1 MLKKSILY
9 GLVGVLAGSAI
20 PALIVSG
27 RANSQALQSSPC
39 NMTMHSAMAG
49 RQQQHF
55 IEMMIPHHQEAVD
68 MAELALAKA
77 QRPEIRKLAESI
89 KTEQTREIEQMRSWY
104 KKWYGTEVPA
114 TTMTG
119 MEMRHGRGQR
129 MQGMAMRS
137 PMMSMDMESLR
148 TASDFDR
155 EFIRQ
160 MIPHHRS
167 AIMMARMVA
176 NRAERPEIRNLAQT
190 IIQSQSAEINQMQQW
205 YQAWYQ

>member
-1 MLKKSILY
+1 MLRKSILY

-27 RANSQALQSSPC
+27 KANSQAIQSSPC
-39 NMTMHSAMAG
+39 NMTTMHSAMAG
-49 RQQQHF
+49 KQQRHF
-55 IEMMIPHHQEAVD
+55 IEMMIPHHQEAVE
-68 MAELALAKA
+68 MALALAKT

-89 KTEQTREIEQMRSWY
+89 KTEQIREIEQMRSWY
-104 KKWYGTEVPA
+104 KQWYGTEVPA
-114 TTMTG
+114 TAMTG
-119 MEMRHGRGQR
+119 MEMRHERGQG
-129 MQGMAMRS
+129 MQGM
-137 PMMSMDMESLR
+137 MMMQMDIESLR

-160 MIPHHRS
+160 MIPHHHS
-167 AIMMARMVA
+167 GVMMARMVA

-205 YQAWYQ
+205 YQTWYQ

>member
-39 NMTMHSAMAG
+39 NMTTMHSAMAG
-49 RQQQHF
+49 RQQGHF

-68 MAELALAKA
+68 MAELALTKA

-114 TTMTG
+114 TSMTG
-119 MEMRHGRGQR
+119 MR

-205 YQAWYQ
+205 YQTWYQ

>member
-1 MLKKSILY
+1 MLKKSVIY

-20 PALIVSG
+20 PAFIISS
-27 RANSQALQSSPC
+27 RANSQAVRSFPC
-39 NMTMHSAMAG
+39 HMTMHSAMAG
-49 RQQQHF
+49 RQQHF

-77 QRPEIRKLAESI
+77 QRPEIRNLAETI

-104 KKWYGTEVPA
+104 KQWYGTEVPVIS
-114 TTMTG
+114 MSDMG
-119 MEMRHGRGQR
+119 MHRSRGQG
-129 MQGMAMRS
+129 MQGMMMR
-137 PMMSMDMESLR
+137 MDMESLR

-167 AIMMARMVA
+167 GVMMARMVA
-176 NRAERPEIRNLAQT
+176 NRAERPEIRKLAQS
-190 IIQSQSAEINQMQQW
+190 IIQSQSTEIAQMQQW